1 MYSKSVIFVGR
12 VIRCCDCAGS
22 WSLKQTCNYGCG
34 MYRDV
39 HNMLGIF
46 KVYMWNV
53 MHVLCYT
60 VLSMSSNNTYC
71 AVALWSSWFYDI
83 IAVCFWLLSSL

>member
-1 MYSKSVIFVGR
+1 
-12 VIRCCDCAGS
+12 
-22 WSLKQTCNYGCG
+22 

-46 KVYMWNV
+46 KVYMCDI
-53 MHVLCYT
+53 MHVLCYM

-71 AVALWSSWFYDI
+71 AVAL
-83 IAVCFWLLSSL
+83 